1 MNKSK
6 TFIIAIFLSLSAGAV
21 ADEHEDGYL
30 TIDEYVEAARPYLH
44 FSCEMNLLA
53 RTVATDAYIEIVNKL
68 AAIGFI
74 NHDFDVAEMDALPAE
89 ELETVQIEYY
99 NEIGRQCRE
108 SPSMLLVGVVENAL
122 IDTFS
127 SLRAE

>member
-30 TIDEYVEAARPYLH
+30 TVDEYIEAARPFLH
-44 FSCEMNLLA
+44 FSCEGA
-53 RTVATDAYIEIVNKL
+53 WDSVSEDPDAYIEIVNKL